1 MNTVKL
7 KIQKPWEER
16 RKIKQEKESKA
27 IQDYE
32 ENLKLHYESKRKE
45 LDLLLS
51 SSLPHQI
58 SNIKM
63 ILWINFLFLGLS
75 TTVLKSLQF
84 YCAYLIPYLISL
96 FAIISMLI
104 ALTKRRSK
112 MYGGID
118 QLDYVLTDIED
129 GRYAKSK
136 MLSGLLHNTYEAVEY
151 NRDTLQ
157 RISKY
162 LRFSI
167 LATFVAVVLFFTFVV
182 ILNFDIKRDV
192 VKSEKITLMVFIK
205 EKIVMLNKICIL
217 NKKGKYMSDKDK
229 RPAPSEVNPP
239 QHPIREAEE
248 RSFKPAPPPK
258 KPKQEK

>member
-1 MNTVKL
+1 MNTVKP
-7 KIQKPWEER
+7 KMQKPWKKR
-16 RKIKQEKESKA
+16 QKAKQEKESKA

-96 FAIISMLI
+96 FAIISMLT

-112 MYGGID
+112 MYGSID
-118 QLDYVLTDIED
+118 KLDYVLTDIKD

-162 LRFSI
+162 LRFSA
-167 LATFVAVVLFFTFVV
+167 LATFVAIVLFFAFVV
-182 ILNFDIKRDV
+182 ILNFDVKRNV
-192 VKSEKITLMVFIK
+192 VKNEKTTLMAFLK
-205 EKIVMLNKICIL
+205 EKIVMIDKVCIL
-217 NKKGKYMSDKDK
+217 N
-229 RPAPSEVNPP
+229 
-239 QHPIREAEE
+239 
-248 RSFKPAPPPK
+248 
-258 KPKQEK
+258 